1 MTTRIRSLGAILTI
15 CAVSASLAPASASTT
30 TQGSAQLKFTLA
42 ATSALALVTQYSA
55 PFTQGN
61 AVPTLLPSAAGVCA
75 GAGAESNFTLTFGT
89 IVPQAAAV
97 GCAYKNAVAVSVNT
111 NDSAGYAV
119 DEYLDSN
126 PGSGLGVCALPN
138 GGASFPLALGALST
152 SVRAGNP
159 AAGSFTGMNLTGC
172 TGGSIVPV
180 AAGGTDSGGT
190 VPGNPGTAGLEY
202 YTNSTAMLA
211 ASTGAGATVGTQY
224 LGEDIQVNAAL
235 GAPSTNAGFTG
246 VFMTVQLV
254 SN

>member
-1 MTTRIRSLGAILTI
+1 MALRIRPLGAIASIVALAASVTP
-15 CAVSASLAPASASTT
+15 VSAATT

-42 ATSALALVTQYSA
+42 ASSTLALVTQYST
-55 PFTQGN
+55 FTQGA

-75 GAGAESNFTLTFGT
+75 GSGSETGFTLTFGT
-89 IVPQAAAV
+89 IVPAAAAAV
-97 GCAYKNAVAVSVNT
+97 GCVYKNAVAVSVNS
-111 NDSAGYAV
+111 NDSAGYSV
-119 DEYLDSN
+119 NEYLDSN

-152 SVRAGNP
+152 STRAGNP

-202 YTNSTAMLA
+202 YTGSSTQLV
-211 ASTGAGATVGTQY
+211 ASSGAGATTGTQY
-224 LGEDIQVNAAL
+224 FGEDIQVNAAL
-235 GAPSTNAGFTG
+235 GAPSTTGGFTG